1 MSLHIAPSVTS
12 SALSLPISGS
22 VVIPLTLQ
30 DASGAT
36 QLISGGTYT
45 AVVYE
50 RLARTQAASGDVSVV
65 SYSTGG
71 VEITFTP
78 DGLAGLTEAKHY
90 FWTLTETTSGTLLVD
105 GPVYPHLPGNWPP
118 SPYRGHQV
126 RSALSVLT

>member
-36 QLISGGTYT
+36 QLVSGGTYT

-50 RLARTQAASGDVSVV
+50 RLARTQAASGAVSVV
-65 SYSTGG
+65 SYSVGS

-78 DGLAGLTEAKHY
+78 TGLAGLTEAKHY
-90 FWTLTETTSGTLLVD
+90 FWTLSEATSGTLLVD

>member
-22 VVIPLTLQ
+22 VTIPLTLQ

-36 QLISGGTYT
+36 LLVSGGTYA

-50 RLARTQAASGDVSVV
+50 RLARTQAASGAVSVV
-65 SYSTGG
+65 SHSAGTIT
-71 VEITFTP
+71 VTFTP
-78 DGLAGLTEAKHY
+78 TGLAGLTEAKHY
-90 FWTLTETTSGTLLVD
+90 YWTLSETTSGTLLID